1 MPCSAK
7 ITIVFLNDSKTSLSF
22 ITLGIPECQK
32 VWLLSIKELNYKS
45 INEITTEW
53 KAQSYK

>member
-1 MPCSAK
+1 MPCTAK
-7 ITIVFLNDSKTSLSF
+7 ITTVFLYDSKTSLSF

-45 INEITTEW
+45 INEITTER

>member
-7 ITIVFLNDSKTSLSF
+7 ITIVFLNDSKTSLPF
-22 ITLGIPECQK
+22 ITLDIPECQK

-45 INEITTEW
+45 INETTTEW